1 MRELAETARK
11 WISEGRSA
19 VLARPVSEQGFG
31 PRHPAD
37 ALLIGADGTC
47 VGTLYL
53 GAFDAQLVGAAAA
66 LAPGH
71 TARVCD
77 VSLHGEAAEGAGM
90 TCGGQAQVLL
100 QSLDTVPA
108 RWWDLLAEGSSAA
121 LLTRLDAG
129 RSEAASSVVTLAP
142 DGREDEAEG
151 GAGNGAEGGSED
163 GAEGGPGDGGPGNGG
178 PSVQAA
184 EQARQ
189 LLARH
194 RAGRETGP
202 APGEGL
208 VLVESCPAVPHLV
221 IVGGGELAEL
231 LRVQAGILGWQ
242 SDVVRRDEDTQRLL
256 TERPRSACLI
266 VLSHEQDLDIPA
278 LRTALTRGVPY
289 VGALGSRRTQAR
301 RGADLL
307 KSGLTEEQLSP
318 IHGPIGLDI
327 GARTPAE
334 TALTICAEVL
344 AALAART

>member
-53 GAFDAQLVGAAAA
+53 GAFDAQLAGEAAA

-121 LLTRLDAG
+121 LVTRLDAG

-142 DGREDEAEG
+142 DGP
-151 GAGNGAEGGSED
+151 EGGSED
-163 GAEGGPGDGGPGNGG
+163 DGG
-178 PSVQAA
+178 PSVQAV

-194 RAGRETGP
+194 RAGRETGPAQGEGP

-242 SDVVRRDEDTQRLL
+242 ADVVLRDEDTQRML

-266 VLSHEQDLDIPA
+266 VLSHEQDLDVPA
-278 LRTALTRGVPY
+278 LRTALTQGAPY

-301 RGADLL
+301 RGGDLL

-344 AALAART
+344 AALDTRK